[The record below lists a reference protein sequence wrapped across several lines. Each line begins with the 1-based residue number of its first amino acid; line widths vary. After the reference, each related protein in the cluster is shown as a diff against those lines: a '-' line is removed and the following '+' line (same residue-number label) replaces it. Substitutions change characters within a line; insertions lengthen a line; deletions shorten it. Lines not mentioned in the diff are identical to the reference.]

1 VLIDLSKQVISQQG
15 QDIPFHV
22 LFLKIPDNTSLD
34 FNRLMSEPCRMF
46 IDTIQS
52 KILIKEKI
60 AAWA

>member
-1 VLIDLSKQVISQQG
+1 MKLYCRLIMIIFDS
-15 QDIPFHV
+15 P
-22 LFLKIPDNTSLD
+22 NTSLD
-34 FNRLMSEPCRMF
+34 FNRLMSEQCRMF